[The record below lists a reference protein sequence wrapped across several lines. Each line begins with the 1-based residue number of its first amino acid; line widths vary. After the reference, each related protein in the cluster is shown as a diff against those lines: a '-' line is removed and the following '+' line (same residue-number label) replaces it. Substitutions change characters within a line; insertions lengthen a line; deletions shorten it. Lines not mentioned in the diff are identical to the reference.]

1 MLNYRKETKKPFKV
15 FMTEDEWNEAVLEE
29 FEKMNQ
35 GKGEESGDEVSD
47 IKARLLDEASR
58 IKEQVPDFDFKR
70 MLAEDP
76 EFRERILKG
85 YSVEEAFYLSNR
97 KKNAEKTPK
106 KRLGIRENG
115 RSSSMGA
122 GSTKN
127 VSNMSDEEFKKYI
140 NSIKGSRI

>member
-15 FMTEDEWNEAVLEE
+15 FMTEDEWRESVLAEA
-29 FEKMNQ
+29 EKLQSSNA
-35 GKGEESGDEVSD
+35 GESGYEVSD
-47 IKARLLDEASR
+47 IKQKLLDEASK
-58 IKEQVPDFDFKR
+58 IKEQIPDFDFKK
-70 MLAEDP
+70 MLTEDP

-97 KKNAEKTPK
+97 KKSEEKAPK
-106 KRLGIRENG
+106 KRIGIRENG
-115 RSSSMGA
+115 RSNSMGA